1 MQQDGFS
8 RFKCNNTRH
17 KFFTFD
23 CSDVLLTEG
32 ESVASRKSLCHRL
45 SKYFNADFWLGEFF
59 ASDFVENSTSF
70 YFFIVV
76 KKIVVFFTIR
86 FIACSKHLYNLLE
99 FFYFISK

>member
-1 MQQDGFS
+1 MQIFGLVS
-8 RFKCNNTRH
+8 
-17 KFFTFD
+17 
-23 CSDVLLTEG
+23 
-32 ESVASRKSLCHRL
+32 
-45 SKYFNADFWLGEFF
+45 FF

-99 FFYFISK
+99 FFILFLNSCLLCVPQEALEASVRRANCTLMVKGSR